1 MKKYMNGKKTKNDI
15 IFISALLIVFIVFGL
30 VLFLSQTKGD
40 TVVVSVDGVFFG
52 EYRLDEDRQIG
63 IKTEY
68 GENLLVI
75 KDKKADV
82 TSASCP
88 DGICVHHR
96 PIQNG
101 GESIIC
107 LPNKVV
113 VEVRTKGVDDTDII
127 A

>member
-1 MKKYMNGKKTKNDI
+1 MKKCIHGKRVKNDI
-15 IFISALLIVFIVFGL
+15 IFISSLLIVVLIFGL
-30 VLFLSQTKGD
+30 VLYLSQTKGD
-40 TVVVSVDGVFFG
+40 TVVVTVDGTLFG
-52 EYRLDEDRQIG
+52 EYPIDEDAQIE
-63 IKTEY
+63 IKSQS

-75 KDKKADV
+75 KDKTADV
-82 TSASCP
+82 ISASCP

-113 VEVRTKGVDDTDII
+113 VEVRTNGVGDKDII

>member
-1 MKKYMNGKKTKNDI
+1 MNGKKAKNDI
-15 IFISALLIVFIVFGL
+15 IFISALLVFALIFGL

-40 TVVVSVDGVFFG
+40 TVVVTVDGALFG
-52 EYRLDEDRQIG
+52 EYPIEKDAQIE
-63 IKTEY
+63 IKSKS

-75 KDKKADV
+75 KDKTADV
-82 TSASCP
+82 ISASCP

-113 VEVRTKGVDDTDII
+113 VEVRTKGVKGTDII
-127 A
+127 V

>member
-1 MKKYMNGKKTKNDI
+1 MSEKKVRNDI
-15 IFISALLIVFIVFGL
+15 IFIFVLLIVFLIFGL
-30 VLFLSQTKGD
+30 VLFMTQKKGD
-40 TVVVSVDGVFFG
+40 MVVVTVDGVLFCEYPIDENRQVEIKSEFG
-52 EYRLDEDRQIG
+52 ENILI
-63 IKTEY
+63 
-68 GENLLVI
+68 I
-75 KDKKADV
+75 KDKTADV

-113 VEVRTKGVDDTDII
+113 VEVRTNSVDDTDII